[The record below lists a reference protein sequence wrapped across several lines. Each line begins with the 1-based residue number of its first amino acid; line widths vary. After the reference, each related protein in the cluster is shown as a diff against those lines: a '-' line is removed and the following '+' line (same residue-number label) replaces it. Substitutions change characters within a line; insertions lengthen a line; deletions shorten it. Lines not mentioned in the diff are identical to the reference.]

1 MGNSTEDDNDFYADI
16 IDAPEF
22 WSGLAIAG
30 MILSVMITL
39 SNAVLLFTIYK
50 DPRRSFR
57 TPPSFLIAN
66 LSAAEFLQGSV
77 AVFLVALRDVY
88 RYQRAIMP
96 QVKVFKAV
104 IYTVVCSTLFVSSTT
119 IIAMSMT
126 CYFAIN
132 KPILY
137 KNTVT
142 TRRIKVSIGL
152 IWTTALLMSFLPAT
166 NIPEKTYTLIYLHTH
181 ATIPAILLTMTYVK
195 VFQALARRTSE
206 ARQSFKESELRT
218 RHNLLRERNMV
229 ITIIIV
235 LTMFYITYIPQ
246 YITLHLLYLCK
257 ACGESLTFHK
267 IDVVLSRFLFISSAV
282 DPFIYAWRVP
292 KYRRALKDCFKML
305 PKDVRF
311 RFLSTRTNTNEISI
325 SSGLWIPFQIH
336 IYYLSDNYTLETKVL
351 FWSHASKSSLEGT
364 CIAKSFKFRLPLTCS
379 DMSVL
384 RWID

>member
-1 MGNSTEDDNDFYADI
+1 MGNSTEDENDFYADI

-96 QVKVFKAV
+96 HVKVFKAV

-152 IWTTALLMSFLPAT
+152 I
-166 NIPEKTYTLIYLHTH
+166 
-181 ATIPAILLTMTYVK
+181 
-195 VFQALARRTSE
+195 
-206 ARQSFKESELRT
+206 
-218 RHNLLRERNMV
+218 
-229 ITIIIV
+229 
-235 LTMFYITYIPQ
+235 
-246 YITLHLLYLCK
+246 
-257 ACGESLTFHK
+257 
-267 IDVVLSRFLFISSAV
+267 
-282 DPFIYAWRVP
+282 
-292 KYRRALKDCFKML
+292 
-305 PKDVRF
+305 
-311 RFLSTRTNTNEISI
+311 
-325 SSGLWIPFQIH
+325 
-336 IYYLSDNYTLETKVL
+336 
-351 FWSHASKSSLEGT
+351 
-364 CIAKSFKFRLPLTCS
+364 
-379 DMSVL
+379 
-384 RWID
+384 

>member
-1 MGNSTEDDNDFYADI
+1 MGNSTEDEYDFYADI

-30 MILSVMITL
+30 MILSVMIAL

-96 QVKVFKAV
+96 HVKVFKAV
-104 IYTVVCSTLFVSSTT
+104 IYTIVCSTLFVSSAT
-119 IIAMSMT
+119 IIAMSVT

-195 VFQALARRTSE
+195 VFQALARHTSE
-206 ARQSFKESELRT
+206 ARQSFKESELET

-229 ITIIIV
+229 ITIITV

-257 ACGESLTFHK
+257 ACDESLTFHK

-325 SSGLWIPFQIH
+325 SLGLWIPFQIH
-336 IYYLSDNYTLETKVL
+336 IYYLSATIHT
-351 FWSHASKSSLEGT
+351 
-364 CIAKSFKFRLPLTCS
+364 
-379 DMSVL
+379 
-384 RWID
+384 